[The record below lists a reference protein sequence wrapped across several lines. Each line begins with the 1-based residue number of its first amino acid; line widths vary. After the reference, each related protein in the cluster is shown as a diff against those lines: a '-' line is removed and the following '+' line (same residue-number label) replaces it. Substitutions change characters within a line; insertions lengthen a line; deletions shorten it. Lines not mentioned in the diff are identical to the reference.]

1 MWVKGLKI
9 HRATSWLIT
18 LFTLI
23 TILLGYAATRR
34 WFPDYEFLLFLHG
47 VTGWILPGLL
57 LVHLIFSIMYL
68 KLTIRRII
76 AGFKNERTSGTS
88 ALRMIQRI
96 TKWGIIILGI
106 LLSLA
111 GLSYYPWFVA
121 IFGDFFDFTLHVD
134 FDIILSLFM
143 IIHVGIGARFFLTR
157 RKITHWSAD
166 LSLIFLIIFLSIM
179 TILIDL
185 PSGLG
190 DPHVRISGEI
200 YGYDPNEVETARPDL
215 FQNGSFSV
223 FDILLHLDSKGD
235 IDLEYHFN
243 TSMNTHVIDSLNG
256 EANWWYHTFYSGGGI
271 EDNIERIDH
280 YPWKPGT
287 YIIMYQESSSY
298 IQNAYSTF
306 REEVNRLIF
315 NNGSVIIP
323 RVNVS
328 GHSFS
333 EVFYN
338 VTVLPHNLRNETF
351 QQDIITAIDV
361 IMTLGDLGNITYEL
375 EWHESFRGASYVH
388 SYFVSK
394 INTDETAGRC
404 GYLYDVSG
412 SYIYL
417 SADERILTSPE
428 SINFYWGCL

>member
-23 TILLGYAATRR
+23 TILLGYAAMRR

-47 VTGWILPGLL
+47 VTGWILPGIL
-57 LVHLIFSIMYL
+57 LVHFIFSIMYL
-68 KLTIRRII
+68 KLNLRRII

-88 ALRMIQRI
+88 SLRLIQRI

-106 LLSLA
+106 FISLA

-121 IFGDFFDFTLHVD
+121 IFGNFFDFTLHVD

-143 IIHVGIGARFFLTR
+143 IVHVGIGARFFLTR
-157 RKITHWSAD
+157 RKIKHWSAD
-166 LSLIFLIIFLSIM
+166 LSLIFLIMFLSI
-179 TILIDL
+179 TAIVIDL
-185 PSGLG
+185 PPGLG
-190 DPHVRISGEI
+190 DPGINIGGKVYR
-200 YGYDPNEVETARPDL
+200 YDPNEVETVRPDL

-223 FDILLHLDSKGD
+223 FDVLLHLDLKGEINLD
-235 IDLEYHFN
+235 YHFN

-256 EANWWYHTFYSGGGI
+256 EFNWWYQIYYSGGSL
-271 EDNIERIDH
+271 EKNVERIDH
-280 YPWKPGT
+280 YPWKPGA
-287 YIIMYQESSSY
+287 YIQMYHESSSY
-298 IQNAYSTF
+298 VQNAYSTF
-306 REEVNRLIF
+306 REEVDRFTF
-315 NNGSVIIP
+315 NNDSIIIP
-323 RVNVS
+323 MVNVS

-333 EVFYN
+333 EIFYN

-351 QQDIITAIDV
+351 QQDVITALDV

-375 EWHESFRGASYVH
+375 TWHESFRGASYVH

-394 INTDETAGRC
+394 INTDEAVGRC
-404 GYLYDVSG
+404 GYLYDVSD
-412 SYIYL
+412 SFIWL

-428 SINFYWGCL
+428 SVYFYWGCL